1 MLNNSTSPWSRS
13 GTLLRTAPALCT
25 GLRSPP
31 LPPPTPAAEVED
43 EDKDEDDEVEEDENK
58 DGDNNE
64 DEDEDEDE
72 DEEDSPP
79 LLLLASFAFFRAA
92 DCASS
97 VASEELL
104 LAILGLA
111 MQLLK

>member
-1 MLNNSTSPWSRS
+1 MHR
-13 GTLLRTAPALCT
+13 GTFA
-25 GLRSPP
+25 SV
-31 LPPPTPAAEVED
+31 AEVED
-43 EDKDEDDEVEEDENK
+43 EDEDEDDEVEEDEDK
-58 DGDNNE
+58 DGDNDK

-72 DEEDSPP
+72 DKEDSPP
-79 LLLLASFAFFRAA
+79 LLLASFAFFRSAK
-92 DCASS
+92 CSSS